1 MRIQVTVDD
10 ELWHELQ
17 EMADGIGLT
26 INAYVR
32 NLLKKELTMLD
43 KALLE
48 ESEEIRLDDFKK
60 NLEVP

>member
-17 EMADGIGLT
+17 ERAEGLGLT

-32 NLLKKELTMLD
+32 NLLKKELNMLD
-43 KALLE
+43 KALFE
-48 ESEEIRLDDFKK
+48 ESEEISLADLRKI
-60 NLEVP
+60 